1 MRKVLTVLLLAMMAL
16 PVMAQDSDTGDMM
29 DTPAVTVSDQVSL
42 DGTVMIDSIV
52 SQTPAFI
59 VIHRANDEGGI
70 GPVVGFRKVNQ
81 GMSQNVSVDMDTSNA
96 TSTLFAMLHEDSGE
110 VGTYEFGTVEGAD
123 LPVSV
128 DGEVVTPAFNVEIVR
143 AYDQLLDM
151 NTVTIADVVTA
162 QDGFVVVHADNGGAP
177 GAVLGFA
184 PVSAGANSDV
194 TVALDGEITPTLFP
208 MLHVDTGEAGA
219 YEFGTVEGADGP
231 VVVNGVVATFD
242 IETGNPSMR
251 VPDQIVTD
259 TVTAESVVSDGLGWL
274 VIHADSGEGTPG
286 PVIGFAQV
294 EAGTNVDVTVEVDP
308 EGVTPRLF
316 PMLHVDTG
324 AEGEYEFGTVEGAD
338 GPVTVDGNV
347 LVFGINAAPSIT
359 YEGVL
364 ADNTLTIDSA
374 LIDTQ
379 GWMVIHADNDGAPG
393 AVLGFAPLVE
403 GLNENIVVEL
413 DEAAASVFPMLHY
426 DTGAPGVYEFG
437 TVEGADGPVTVDG
450 NVVVGNLTVAE

>member
-1 MRKVLTVLLLAMMAL
+1 
-16 PVMAQDSDTGDMM
+16 
-29 DTPAVTVSDQVSL
+29 
-42 DGTVMIDSIV
+42 
-52 SQTPAFI
+52 
-59 VIHRANDEGGI
+59 
-70 GPVVGFRKVNQ
+70 
-81 GMSQNVSVDMDTSNA
+81 
-96 TSTLFAMLHEDSGE
+96 
-110 VGTYEFGTVEGAD
+110 
-123 LPVSV
+123 
-128 DGEVVTPAFNVEIVR
+128 
-143 AYDQLLDM
+143 
-151 NTVTIADVVTA
+151 
-162 QDGFVVVHADNGGAP
+162 
-177 GAVLGFA
+177 
-184 PVSAGANSDV
+184 
-194 TVALDGEITPTLFP
+194 
-208 MLHVDTGEAGA
+208 
-219 YEFGTVEGADGP
+219 
-231 VVVNGVVATFD
+231 
-242 IETGNPSMR
+242 MR

-413 DEAAASVFPMLHY
+413 DEAATSVFPMLHY